1 MEENFELKNEE
12 EVFDNTLTVTDEN
25 NIPVTIEVLDIFKLD
40 QYPDKEYIFYTK
52 NEEEGEYLKTYVS
65 ILNEQEETASLDA
78 IEDEA
83 EFNLVQQYIN
93 NQAGE

>member
-65 ILNEQEETASLDA
+65 ILNEQEGTASLDA

>member
-1 MEENFELKNEE
+1 MEENFELENEE

-40 QYPDKEYIFYTK
+40 QYPEKEYIFYTK
-52 NEEEGEYLKTYVS
+52 NEEEGEYIKTYVS

>member
-1 MEENFELKNEE
+1 MEENFELENEE
-12 EVFDNTLTVTDEN
+12 EVFDNTLTVTYEN
-25 NIPVTIEVLDIFKLD
+25 NIPFTIEVLDIFKLD

-52 NEEEGEYLKTYVS
+52 NEEEGEYIKTYVS
-65 ILNEQEETASLDA
+65 VLNEQEETASLDA